1 MDKKLPTDRT
11 VRAPKGRWE
20 FFCFLQQSGEPGE
33 KEGKVRHQNKK
44 QNHNGGVDSK
54 ANNSKCH
61 ADGTVPP
68 PGEIGGIELKFLFGN
83 HTEDQG
89 KQSAGQDRIGEIEVD
104 EMRTLAEK
112 IRKERKGTN
121 NIYHEKPQR
130 NGA

>member
-1 MDKKLPTDRT
+1 MDKKSQRT
-11 VRAPKGRWE
+11 GRCE
-20 FFCFLQQSGEPGE
+20 STERPLGVFCFLQQSGEPGE

-54 ANNSKCH
+54 ANNSKSH
-61 ADGTVPP
+61 TDGTVPT
-68 PGEIGGIELKFLFGN
+68 PGEIRGIELKSLFGN

-104 EMRTLAEK
+104 KMRTLTKK
-112 IRKERKGTN
+112 IRRERKGTD

-130 NGA
+130 DGA